1 MASAGYGH
9 RGRCRGPIYKARRR
23 GAASIVGG
31 HQPGL
36 PAGRRLP
43 PCILIAVAGFLVML
57 VCSLWAVTSYRR
69 MTGSTTGRVPAK
81 GGGAGKE
88 RRGGRAGWQAG
99 GPGAD
104 GAARGALA
112 APPGGRPLTS
122 RLLPDVSGAGDRMPP
137 VLCWAW

>member
-9 RGRCRGPIYKARRR
+9 RGRYRGSTYKARRR

-36 PAGRRLP
+36 PACFS

-88 RRGGRAGWQAG
+88 RRAARGGRAGRQAG
-99 GPGAD
+99 PG
-104 GAARGALA
+104 LM
-112 APPGGRPLTS
+112 GRL
-122 RLLPDVSGAGDRMPP
+122 DDQFQGV
-137 VLCWAW
+137 